1 MKGPLPILAFPTR
14 LLTGRLWSWVTT
26 FLTLAAAKPFFRSK
40 FKREAWHWQVQRNPL
55 HNFLVQVLALL
66 FCNQIHLDILLSRCQ
81 IKSKKR
87 SKKVKKQ
94 KKTDSDVSL
103 DFPSD
108 IPDRKLKSEGD
119 TPECPLML
127 SEEENSS
134 NNIVQ
139 RLKKWKWQRNNPNK
153 DVENSSIS
161 KYWILATF

>member
-1 MKGPLPILAFPTR
+1 M
-14 LLTGRLWSWVTT
+14 
-26 FLTLAAAKPFFRSK
+26 
-40 FKREAWHWQVQRNPL
+40 
-55 HNFLVQVLALL
+55 
-66 FCNQIHLDILLSRCQ
+66 
-81 IKSKKR
+81 
-87 SKKVKKQ
+87 KKQ
-94 KKTDSDVSL
+94 KKADSDVSL

-127 SEEENSS
+127 SEEETSS

-161 KYWILATF
+161 KYWIFATF